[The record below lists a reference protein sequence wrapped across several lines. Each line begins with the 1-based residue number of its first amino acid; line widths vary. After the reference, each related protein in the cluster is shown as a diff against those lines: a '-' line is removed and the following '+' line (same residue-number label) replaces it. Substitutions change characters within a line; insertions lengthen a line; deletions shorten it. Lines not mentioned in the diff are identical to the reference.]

1 MMFVG
6 LVIFGAT
13 LLVFAVSPVFWLS
26 VVALVGVG
34 VGQQVYMSSNNA
46 LIQTNVEEE
55 FRGRIVSTLFLN
67 RSMVPLGTVIA
78 GLGTQA
84 MGVQPTSAFMAA
96 GLLLLALAAAY
107 LNPAVRKLD

>member
-1 MMFVG
+1 MKVYVGVFEGVLVG
-6 LVIFGAT
+6 LFV
-13 LLVFAVSPVFWLS
+13 AVYVGEN
-26 VVALVGVG
+26 VLVGVG

-67 RSMVPLGTVIA
+67 RSMVPLGTVVA

-84 MGVQPTSAFMAA
+84 FGVQATVATMAA
-96 GLLLLALAAAY
+96 GLLLLALTVSVLAPDARA
-107 LNPAVRKLD
+107 LD